1 MTSMTSAAE
10 EMSLLC
16 YIEGG
21 DNVFR
26 VAILSTKI
34 VDDLRDE
41 IKKKRSDDLQGIE
54 PSRLALTKARYIMVS
69 M

>member
-1 MTSMTSAAE
+1 LLIADWQHPLSLTLSTPLPQMSLMTSAAE
-10 EMSLLC
+10 EMSFLC

-34 VDDLRDE
+34 VDD
-41 IKKKRSDDLQGIE
+41 
-54 PSRLALTKARYIMVS
+54 
-69 M
+69 